1 MGLGEMEYREAINQK
16 PQERLKVI
24 LLSLAFFLVIGGY
37 TVAKDLKDSIF
48 VSIVGKTYVPW
59 AKPLAMLVLIP
70 AIFLYAKLVD
80 NLRRY
85 QLLSV
90 YTALFGCVGLLF
102 SYFLGHPTIGLA
114 NTHASPDRIFGWLVF
129 FFMEGYTP
137 FVVSV
142 FWAFANSITSPD
154 GARRNYPYIVSA
166 SKVGGMLS
174 AGLAWYL
181 FNQNT
186 CCTFGSYAD
195 VRSHQIVLA
204 VSSLMLICVP
214 LVIYFLIRKVPGRYM
229 HGYEAVYQAEKERKK
244 HGEDENSGVL
254 AGLILLFRYP
264 YVMGIFGMVYFYEV
278 VATVLSY
285 LRLGLAQA
293 QSANI
298 SQMSAFLFKMTFIM
312 HFVGFFMSLFGTS
325 TLMKRLGERTCL
337 MLVPLLSG
345 ALLLYLLVAT
355 TPIALMGAL
364 IALKAVNY
372 AFAWPVRESL
382 YIPTIKDIKFKSKSW
397 IDSFGS
403 KFAKSSGSAFNIF
416 ASYLGP
422 SLTMP
427 AHAFFF
433 SGVVALWFIVALFLG
448 MRFDRAIAAN
458 EVIGLENEPAK

>member
-1 MGLGEMEYREAINQK
+1 MDYREDVNLR
-16 PQERLKVI
+16 PQEQLKVI
-24 LLSLAFFLVIGGY
+24 FLSIAFFLVIGGY
-37 TVAKDLKDSIF
+37 TVAKDMKDTIF
-48 VSIVGKTYVPW
+48 IFIVGRTYIPW
-59 AKPLAMLVLIP
+59 AKPFAMLVLIP
-70 AIFLYAKLVD
+70 AILLYAKLVD

-85 QLLSV
+85 QLLSF
-90 YTALFGCVGLLF
+90 YTALFGCVGLVYAYL
-102 SYFLGHPTIGLA
+102 LGHPTIGLA
-114 NTHASPDRIFGWLVF
+114 NTQASPDRIFGWLVY

-181 FNQNT
+181 FSQNI
-186 CCTFGSYAD
+186 CCEFGSYAD
-195 VRSHQIVLA
+195 VRAHQIVLA

-214 LVIYFLIRKVPGRYM
+214 AVIYFLIKKVPGRYL

-244 HGEDENSGVL
+244 HGEDEESGVL

-278 VATVLSY
+278 IATVLSY
-285 LRLGLAQA
+285 LRLGVAQA
-293 QSANI
+293 HSLNI
-298 SQMSAFLFKMTFIM
+298 SQVSAFLFKMTFIM

-325 TLMKRLGERTCL
+325 TLLKRLGERTCL

-345 ALLLYLLVAT
+345 ALLLYLLIAT
-355 TPIALMGAL
+355 TPMALVGAF

-382 YIPTIKDIKFKSKSW
+382 YIPTIKAIKFKSKSW
-397 IDSFGS
+397 IDAFGS

-416 ASYLGP
+416 VSHLGP

-433 SGVVALWFIVALFLG
+433 SGIVALWFIVALFLG
-448 MRFDRAIAAN
+448 IRFDKAIAAN
-458 EVIGLENEPAK
+458 EVIGLDNEPSKS